1 MRPTII
7 KKAQTF
13 ATSHGLDGTFAVN
26 LATRMWTLAFGP
38 VLLGVLVYRL
48 TLAEQGFYYTFI
60 SLIGLSVFLDMGFSR
75 AIQVFT
81 SHEFANLRLTKGRP
95 MEGEARHLSRMADF
109 GKAVLLAHLLLAL
122 VAGGLIGAM
131 GEVMF
136 RREDAAGIAWRGPW
150 WNLSFAAAASFLIL
164 PMTTML
170 EAAGHVRHMAW
181 VKLARQVAAGMALLS
196 ALLGGMGLG
205 ASAISA
211 WIGFALAMGLVA
223 IPFRAFW
230 EQLCGGNARRGFGL
244 LRELAGYQVRIAVG
258 WAAGYFI
265 FSIMTPIA
273 FAAIGAE
280 DAAKVGLTW
289 QIMGIVSS
297 IAFSVIQAK
306 TPGLGSLIG
315 KGRADEALEINR
327 RATRG
332 ALAIAAAGYALIL
345 LGMWA
350 VRSSDSSLW
359 PAFVTDIVDRML
371 PALPVAL
378 LAVAEIAKLQMLGLM
393 SFVRSLKV
401 EPFMP
406 MLVTLA
412 ILVPAACW
420 ALASRFGVEWLCM
433 GYVAGQLVANPW
445 TNRTS
450 APFIGEIRSRNSV
463 SPSP

>member
-1 MRPTII
+1 MLSRQQ
-7 KKAQTF
+7 KALSRHGVDRTF
-13 ATSHGLDGTFAVN
+13 VIN
-26 LATRMWTLAFGP
+26 LATRIWTVIFGP
-38 VLLGVLVYRL
+38 LLLAVLVHQL
-48 TLAEQGFYYTFI
+48 TLAEQGFYYTFV
-60 SLIGLSVFLDMGFSR
+60 SLIGLSVFLDMGFTR

-81 SHEFANLRLTKGRP
+81 SHEFAHLSLARGCP
-95 MEGEARHLSRMADF
+95 MEGEGSNLARMADF
-109 GKAVLLAHLLLAL
+109 GKAVLVAHLLLAI
-122 VAGGLIGAM
+122 VSGAVIGVV

-136 RREDAAGIAWRGPW
+136 RREQGADIAWRGPW
-150 WNLSFAAAASFLIL
+150 WNLSFAAAASFLVV

-181 VKLARQVAAGMALLS
+181 VKLARQVLSGLVLLA
-196 ALLGGMGLG
+196 ALLGGLGLG
-205 ASAISA
+205 GSAVSA
-211 WIGFALAMGLVA
+211 WAGFVLAMALVV

-230 EQLCGGNARRGFGL
+230 RQLWRGSITRGLGL

-273 FAAIGAE
+273 FATLGAE

-289 QIMGIVSS
+289 QVMGIVSS

-315 KGRADEALEINR
+315 KGRSDEALEVNG

-332 ALAIAAAGYALIL
+332 ALAIAVAGYAVIL

-350 VRSSDSSLW
+350 VRSAPSSTW
-359 PAFVTDIVDRML
+359 PDFAADIVSRML

-378 LAVAEIAKLQMLGLM
+378 LAVAEIAKLQMLGIM

-401 EPFMP
+401 EPFTP
-406 MLVTLA
+406 MLLTLA
-412 ILVPAACW
+412 ILVPVACW
-420 ALASRFGVEWLCM
+420 IMASNFGVEWLCL
-433 GYVAGQLVANPW
+433 GYVLGQVAANPW
-445 TNRTS
+445 ANYTAKSFIKTN
-450 APFIGEIRSRNSV
+450 G
-463 SPSP
+463 